1 MSFSMYEG
9 RLAHTL
15 TGEMI
20 DPLLLWAVGK
30 GASDIVFR
38 ANDPPWVQIDGVWRP
53 AVNFVVSAAEC
64 EVLTNYFSGQSHKAG
79 NVQSGKAA
87 DFAYSLATDE
97 RGRKQRFRVNVTAS
111 NAGHYIVMR
120 ALPTKLPLMD
130 DLGLEKDLVANIY
143 PPNGIIIVSGV
154 MGSGKSTLLAGVIH
168 SAILKKEFGGKEIG
182 RQILTLEQPVEFD
195 FASLPHEQRCAPLA
209 QSEIGLHVK
218 TWADGVRSMTR
229 RKGEIVMVGEA
240 RDMETLDSMI
250 STVEQGVTAYA
261 TVHAQDV
268 PQTITRIV
276 NTFPEEEHA
285 SIASVLKANLRMIV
299 HQRLVPRLYRPEDE
313 GRNLPGRIA
322 LREYLVFT
330 ENLRMQLYDTPYDD
344 LIPIVRDMVS
354 RHGQSLVKD
363 AWMKYQAKQISDETY
378 ASIRHEQET
387 TNLVKKAQRRA
398 S

>member
-1 MSFSMYEG
+1 MIPETYDG
-9 RLAHTL
+9 KLAHTI

-20 DPLLLWAVGK
+20 DPMLLWAVSK

-38 ANDPPWVQIDGVWRP
+38 ANDPPWIQVDGIWRE
-53 AVNFVVSAAEC
+53 ACNFFLSSAEC
-64 EVLTNYFSGQSHKAG
+64 EMLTNYLSGQSHKAG
-79 NVQSGKAA
+79 NVQAGRAA

-97 RGRKQRFRVNVTAS
+97 RGRKQRFRVNVTAT

-120 ALPTKLPLMD
+120 ALPTRLPLMED
-130 DLGLEKDLVANIY
+130 IGLEKDISENIY
-143 PPNGIIIVSGV
+143 PPNGMVIVSGV

-168 SAILKKEFGGKEIG
+168 SAILKKEFGGKGIG
-182 RQILTLEQPVEFD
+182 RQVLTLEQPVEFD
-195 FASLPHEQRCAPLA
+195 FASLPHERRCAPIA

-218 TWADGVRSMTR
+218 SWAEGVRSMTR

-240 RDMETLDSMI
+240 RDRETLESMI

-299 HQRLVPRLYRPEDE
+299 HQRLVPRLYRPDDE
-313 GRNLPGRIA
+313 GKNLPGRIA

-330 ENLRMQLYDTPYDD
+330 EALRMKLYETEYDD
-344 LIPIVRDMVS
+344 LIPMVREMVVK
-354 RHGQSLVKD
+354 HGKSLVAD
-363 AWMKYQAKQISDETY
+363 AWEKYQEKRISDETY

-387 TNLVKKAQRRA
+387 SFVIPKAKGGN
-398 S
+398 

>member
-1 MSFSMYEG
+1 MNQYQYPG
-9 RLAHTL
+9 KLAHTL

-20 DPLLLWAVGK
+20 DPLLLWAVDK

-38 ANDPPWVQIDGVWRP
+38 ANDPPWLQIDGIWRE
-53 AVNFVVSAAEC
+53 AANFSVSAAEC
-64 EVLTNYFSGQSHKAG
+64 EILTNYFSGQSHKAG
-79 NVQSGKAA
+79 NVQSGRTA

-97 RGRKQRFRVNVTAS
+97 RGRKQRFRVNITGT
-111 NAGHYIVMR
+111 NAGHYVVMR
-120 ALPTKLPLMD
+120 ALPTRLPLMG
-130 DLGLEKDLVANIY
+130 DLGLEQELVENIY
-143 PPNGIIIVSGV
+143 PPNGIVIVSGV

-168 SAILKKEFGGKEIG
+168 SAILKKEFGGEEIG

-195 FASLPHEQRCAPLA
+195 FAALPHERRCAPIA

-218 TWADGVRSMTR
+218 SWGDGVRSMTR

-240 RDMETLDSMI
+240 RDKETLESMI

-285 SIASVLKANLRMIV
+285 SVASVLKANLRMII
-299 HQRLVPRLYRPEDE
+299 HQRLVPRLFRPEDE
-313 GRNLPGRIA
+313 GKKIPGRIA

-330 ENLRMQLYDTPYDD
+330 ESLRMQLYDTEYDD
-344 LIPIVRDMVS
+344 LIPKVREMVIKY
-354 RHGQSLVKD
+354 GQPLVKD
-363 AWMKYQAKQISDETY
+363 AWIKYQAKQISDETY

-387 TNLVKKAQRRA
+387 NLAPKKTVK

>member
-1 MSFSMYEG
+1 MTMYKG
-9 RLAHTL
+9 RLSHTL
-15 TGEMI
+15 SGEMV
-20 DPLLLWAVGK
+20 DPLLLWAVRS

-38 ANDPPWVQIDGVWRP
+38 ADDPPWVQIDGVWRS
-53 AVNFVVSAAEC
+53 AANFVVSASEC
-64 EVLTNYFSGQSHKAG
+64 EILTNYFSGQSHKSG
-79 NVQSGKAA
+79 NVQAGKAA
-87 DFAYSLATDE
+87 DFAYSVATDE

-120 ALPTKLPLMD
+120 ALPVKLPLMG
-130 DLGLEKDLVANIY
+130 DLGLEDELVANIY

-168 SAILKKEFGGKEIG
+168 SAILKKEYGGMEIG

-195 FASLPHEQRCAPLA
+195 FASLPHEKRCAPLA

-218 TWADGVRSMTR
+218 SWAEGVRSMTR

-313 GRNLPGRIA
+313 GKNLPGRIA

-330 ENLRMQLYDTPYDD
+330 ENLRMKLYNTPYDD
-344 LIPIVRDMVS
+344 LIPVVREMVLK
-354 RHGQSLVKD
+354 HGQSLVKD
-363 AWMKYQAKQISDETY
+363 AWKKYQAKQISDETY

-387 TNLVKKAQRRA
+387 ANPSVKLTKRSAA
-398 S
+398 